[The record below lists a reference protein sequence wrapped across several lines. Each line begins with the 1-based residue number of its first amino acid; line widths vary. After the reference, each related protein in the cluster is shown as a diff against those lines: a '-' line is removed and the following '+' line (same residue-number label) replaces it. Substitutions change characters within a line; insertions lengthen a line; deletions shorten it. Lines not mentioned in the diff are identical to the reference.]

1 MNLQKP
7 GNIAPIPRIGFPGLC
22 LQDGPAS
29 IRQATFATVFPAGL
43 TAAASWD
50 KGLIHERGLY
60 LGAEFKGK
68 GAHIA
73 LAPVCSPLGRSGLA
87 GRGWEGRSS
96 MSLLLLKNTD
106 LQL

>member
-73 LAPVCSPLGRSGLA
+73 LAPVCGPLGRSGLA

-96 MSLLLLKNTD
+96 MSLLLLKY
-106 LQL
+106 